1 MKRIFILFG
10 LSLLIASCS
19 VKYKSADSK
28 VAVRFKT
35 SYPELT
41 NNFEKFDTSV
51 FHVKTYTKI
60 NNGDT
65 LYRSYDTQTFFE
77 MNNGKEI
84 IYFSRGNND
93 DSISGY
99 DYSFN
104 PLIGIHKEYYPGG
117 NIKLKGIYC
126 WFGFNIG
133 IWFQYDTNGKL
144 IDSVDYDHNYP
155 FGAERVLAFCI
166 ANNIPLEKAATG
178 PRTIIRRTKN
188 INGDFV
194 WSIEYQ
200 QTGTGQYISLS
211 LDAKNGKVLRTG
223 TRMIPIPD
231 GKY

>member
-19 VKYKSADSK
+19 VKYRSADSK

-51 FHVKTYTKI
+51 FHVKI
-60 NNGDT
+60 
-65 LYRSYDTQTFFE
+65 
-77 MNNGKEI
+77 
-84 IYFSRGNND
+84 D

-99 DYSFN
+99 DYSSN

-117 NIKLKGIYC
+117 NIKLKGVYC

-133 IWFQYDTNGKL
+133 IWFQYDSNGKL

-166 ANNIPLEKAATG
+166 ANNIPLEKAVTG

-194 WSIEYQ
+194 WSIEYP
-200 QTGTGQYISLS
+200 QTSTGQYISLS